1 VQAQAPAPTRPSP
14 PAYPAPLSG
23 ATTIPAAAPVTA
35 HTGSTAAAR
44 HDLPDDL
51 ADEGTVRVDRSRA
64 RQAGGSTG
72 NIAPADAP
80 EQPDGQGQTTTLS
93 PAVVLGV
100 VGALVLALVG
110 VGAWALTGRDAAP
123 GPTPSPTAPTLA
135 GPSDDAALD
144 APQTPQLEASGQAGA
159 VRFSWS
165 YAGARKGDTF
175 RLRVA
180 PETDALPEAKE
191 QLPKAASQ
199 SVKTS
204 KGRQLCAQ
212 VQVVRSGV
220 ASIWSDPACEKAG

>member
-1 VQAQAPAPTRPSP
+1 V
-14 PAYPAPLSG
+14 
-23 ATTIPAAAPVTA
+23 
-35 HTGSTAAAR
+35 H

-72 NIAPADAP
+72 NIAPSGAP
-80 EQPDGQGQTTTLS
+80 EHHEQQDDRSPATIS

-110 VGAWALTGRDAAP
+110 VGAWALTGRDENPA
-123 GPTPSPTAPTLA
+123 PTPSATAPTLA

-144 APQTPQLEASGQAGA
+144 VPQTPELEARGVAGA

-165 YAGARKGDTF
+165 YTGAVKSDTF
-175 RLRVA
+175 RVRVA
-180 PETDALPEAKE
+180 PSPDALPEAKF
-191 QLPKAASQ
+191 QPAKSASHT
-199 SVKTS
+199 VKTT

-212 VQVVRSGV
+212 VQVVRSGT
-220 ASIWSDPACEKAG
+220 SSTWSEPACEKAG